1 MVEILH
7 YLNRFQKVTLD
18 KWERQAMS
26 DFEGRDYTYAEVA
39 SQIVKMNLAF
49 GDAGLEKGDK
59 VAICGKNSAHWGMA
73 FLSIAVYDAVAVPI
87 LYDFTPE
94 AILDL
99 CNHSD
104 SSLLF
109 TDIRTFTKLDM
120 SKAKYLK
127 AVVNI
132 DDYSCMWAREESVR
146 TALNNAEAHFN
157 KEYPA
162 GLRKEDVH
170 FGKDFLDSIEV
181 INYTSGT
188 TGSPKGIM
196 LTGRNLS
203 TNIQFAIETI
213 KVTYDDN
220 SISMLPLA
228 HMYGMTFE
236 YLYTLC
242 GGSHIYFVSRTPSPS
257 LLMAVFAQVMPY
269 ILITVPLVMEKI
281 IKGKVIPT
289 LEKPAVKV
297 ITKIPLVNKLFYKMV
312 GRKVLAA
319 LGGKVR
325 EIPIGG
331 APLNRQVEETMRKI
345 GLPYAVGYG
354 MTECAPLVAY
364 VPYNMAALGSCGR
377 AMAKYGE
384 VRIDSYVPDKVP
396 GEIQVR
402 GTNVMAGYYKN
413 PEANAAAFTEDG
425 WLRTGDLG
433 VMDKDGNIFIKGRS
447 KCMILSSNGQNIYPE
462 EIEHLVNNLP
472 CINESVVVGRNHILA
487 AIVSL
492 NQDAVKGL
500 PEGQTI
506 DSVMKRNL
514 ETINK
519 ALPAYSQISKFEILE
534 GGFVHTPKQSI
545 KRTLYN

>member
-26 DFEGRDYTYAEVA
+26 DFEGRDFTYAEVA
-39 SQIVKMNLAF
+39 AEIVKMNLAF
-49 GDAGLEKGDK
+49 ESAGIEKGDK
-59 VAICGKNSAHWGMA
+59 IAICGKNSAHWGMA
-73 FLSIAVYDAVAVPI
+73 FLSTAVYDAVAVPI

-94 AILDL
+94 AIIDL

-120 SKAKYLK
+120 DKAKLLR
-127 AVVNI
+127 AVINI
-132 DDYSCMWAREESVR
+132 DDFTCLWAREER
-146 TALNNAEAHFN
+146 CGKALNGAEEAFHN
-157 KEYPA
+157 KYPD
-162 GLRKEDVH
+162 GLKKDDVH

-213 KVTYDDN
+213 RVTYDDN

-236 YLYTLC
+236 YLYTFC
-242 GGSHIYFVSRTPSPS
+242 GGSHIFFVSRTPSPS
-257 LLMAVFAQVMPY
+257 MLMAVFSQVKPY

-297 ITKIPLVNKLFYKMV
+297 ITRIPLVNKLFYKIV
-312 GRKVLAA
+312 GRKVLKA

-364 VPYNMAALGSCGR
+364 VPYNMSALGSCGR
-377 AMAKYGE
+377 AMSKYSE

-413 PEANAAAFTEDG
+413 PEANTAAFTEDG

-433 VMDKDGNIFIKGRS
+433 IMDREGNIFIKGRS

-492 NQDAVKGL
+492 NADAVKSL
-500 PEGQTI
+500 PEGSSI
-506 DSVMKRNL
+506 DDVMAGNL
-514 ETINK
+514 EKINK
-519 ALPAYSQISKFEILE
+519 SLPSYSQIAKFEILE

-545 KRTLYN
+545 KRTLYS

>member
-26 DFEGRDYTYAEVA
+26 DFEGRDFTYAEVA
-39 SQIVKMNLAF
+39 AEIVKMNLAF
-49 GDAGLEKGDK
+49 ESAGILKGDK
-59 VAICGKNSAHWGMA
+59 IAICGKNSAHWGMA
-73 FLSIAVYDAVAVPI
+73 FLSTAVYDAVAVPI

-94 AILDL
+94 AIIDL

-120 SKAKYLK
+120 DKAQQLK
-127 AVVNI
+127 AVINI
-132 DDYSCMWAREESVR
+132 DDFSCVWAREDKCRE
-146 TALNNAEAHFN
+146 ALNSGQALLD
-157 KEYPA
+157 KIYPG
-162 GLRKEDVH
+162 GLKKTDIH

-203 TNIQFAIETI
+203 TNIQFALETI
-213 KVTYDDN
+213 RVTYDDN

-257 LLMAVFAQVMPY
+257 MLMAVFSHVKPY

-297 ITKIPLVNKLFYKMV
+297 ITRIPLVNKLFYRMV
-312 GRKVLAA
+312 GRKVLKA
-319 LGGKVR
+319 LGGRVR

-364 VPYNMAALGSCGR
+364 VPYTMSALGSCGR
-377 AMAKYGE
+377 AMSKYSE

-433 VMDKDGNIFIKGRS
+433 IMDREGNIFIKGRS

-472 CINESVVVGRNHILA
+472 CINESVVVGRNHTLA

-492 NQDAVKGL
+492 NADAVSAL
-500 PEGQTI
+500 PEGSSI
-506 DSVMKRNL
+506 DEVMAGNL
-514 ETINK
+514 KTINK

-545 KRTLYN
+545 KRTLYS

>member
-26 DFEGRDYTYAEVA
+26 DFEGRDYTYADVA
-39 SQIVKMNLAF
+39 SQIVRMNLAF
-49 GDAGLEKGDK
+49 EAAGLEKGDK
-59 VAICGKNSAHWGMA
+59 IAICGKNSAHWGMA
-73 FLSIAVYDAVAVPI
+73 FLSTAVYDAVAVPI
-87 LYDFTPE
+87 LYDFTPD
-94 AILDL
+94 AIMDL

-109 TDIRTFTKLDM
+109 TDIRTFTKLDLT
-120 SKAKYLK
+120 KASQLK

-132 DDYSCMWAREESVR
+132 DDFTCLWARKEDIRKAVNSSESLF
-146 TALNNAEAHFN
+146 AA
-157 KEYPA
+157 KYPD

-213 KVTYDDN
+213 KITYDDN

-257 LLMAVFAQVMPY
+257 VLMAVFSQVKPY

-289 LEKPAVKV
+289 LEKPLVKV
-297 ITKIPLVNKLFYKMV
+297 ITRIPGINKLFYKMV

-413 PEANAAAFTEDG
+413 PEANAAAFTKDG

-492 NQDAVKGL
+492 NQDAVNGL

-506 DSVMKRNL
+506 DSVMRKNL

-534 GGFVHTPKQSI
+534 EGFIHTPKQSI
-545 KRTLYN
+545 KRTLYS

>member
-26 DFEGRDYTYAEVA
+26 DFEGRDYTYADVA
-39 SQIVKMNLAF
+39 SQIVTMNLAF
-49 GDAGLEKGDK
+49 EAAGLEKGDK
-59 VAICGKNSAHWGMA
+59 IAICGKNSAHWGMA
-73 FLSIAVYDAVAVPI
+73 FLSTAVYDAVAVPI
-87 LYDFTPE
+87 LYDFTPD

-109 TDIRTFTKLDM
+109 TDVRTFTKLDLTRA
-120 SKAKYLK
+120 SQLK
-127 AVVNI
+127 AIVNI
-132 DDYSCMWAREESVR
+132 DDFTCLWAR
-146 TALNNAEAHFN
+146 
-157 KEYPA
+157 KEDIRKAINGAGTMFGQKYPE

-257 LLMAVFAQVMPY
+257 MLMAVFSQVKPY

-297 ITKIPLVNKLFYKMV
+297 ITKIPVINKLFYKMV

-319 LGGKVR
+319 LGGRVR

-364 VPYNMAALGSCGR
+364 IPYNMAALGSCGR

-413 PEANAAAFTEDG
+413 PEANAAAFTKDG

-506 DSVMKRNL
+506 DTVMKRNL